1 MPLFFITVQSALL
14 AIAIYL
20 LVQVRLYGPISSA
33 LGDYD
38 RWLSINLVGGDEISL
53 LFVVLTC
60 FLFLAMLV
68 FNYHKH
74 YMNPLFL
81 FLFLV
86 LEGLINAIF
95 LSYDLFDLYALVE
108 VSTITVSILIMFKRD
123 SQSIYD
129 GMVYLLTN
137 LVSMTFFVLGI
148 GYVYKLFG
156 SLDLLVIKDSM
167 DSVVDTR
174 QLILPYSLLIT
185 AIGLKSASCLFFP
198 GFQELM
204 VHQLLLQLS
213 RPSFQVCTSKV
224 VSIFSLD
231 FKTPFQASL
240 IPQIFS

>member
-1 MPLFFITVQSALL
+1 MLFSC
-14 AIAIYL
+14 
-20 LVQVRLYGPISSA
+20 P
-33 LGDYD
+33 
-38 RWLSINLVGGDEISL
+38 
-53 LFVVLTC
+53 
-60 FLFLAMLV
+60 M
-68 FNYHKH
+68 
-74 YMNPLFL
+74 
-81 FLFLV
+81 
-86 LEGLINAIF
+86 IF
-95 LSYDLFDLYALVE
+95 FDLYALVE

-185 AIGLKSASCLFFP
+185 AIGLKSAVMPLFSC
-198 GFQELM
+198 FQELM